1 MKNFSSEWCPKDS
14 GNMGKGHFVQC
25 DALGMFPEEVMPK
38 VKFISFCFTPFLRLW
53 CRRANPG
60 KTSALPLSHASNPH
74 ENYSK
79 SNQPEQ
85 GQEASNDLD
94 LRGQLLA
101 K

>member
-1 MKNFSSEWCPKDS
+1 MVPEGLCEH
-14 GNMGKGHFVQC
+14 GQGHFVQC
-25 DALGMFPEEVMPK
+25 DALGMFSEEVMP
-38 VKFISFCFTPFLRLW
+38 CAW
-53 CRRANPG
+53 

-79 SNQPEQ
+79 SSQPEQ

-94 LRGQLLA
+94 LREQLLA